1 MTLSEKQWRIR
12 VGQRRELV
20 ARAAELEERIC
31 TALETRKAGLEDVR
45 GWLSEADRAYEQL
58 RFFGFSLAR
67 KRDFFTDIDLVA
79 RLGTAEQR
87 RESDQ
92 RQAAAS
98 VEKEAR
104 NRFDAQR
111 YDAERLSHPKLAQPP
126 KCVHPERL
134 HCDYYGEL
142 DRCEFM
148 AYGGRMGYWLCTA
161 GEKPS
166 SK

>member
-1 MTLSEKQWRIR
+1 VALTERQWKNRIR
-12 VGQRRELV
+12 QRRELA

-31 TALETRKAGLEDVR
+31 TALETRNASLQEVR
-45 GWLSEADRAYEQL
+45 GWLSEVDRAYNQL
-58 RFFGFSLAR
+58 RISGYPFAA
-67 KRDFFTDIDLVA
+67 KTDVFADADLVA
-79 RLGTAEQR
+79 RLGTEEQR

-98 VEKEAR
+98 AEKAAKDR
-104 NRFDAQR
+104 ISAQH

-142 DRCEFM
+142 QRCEFM
-148 AYGGRMGYWLCTA
+148 VYGGRMGYWLCTA
-161 GEKPS
+161 GEKFPS
-166 SK
+166 K

>member
-1 MTLSEKQWRIR
+1 VTLTERQWKNRIR
-12 VGQRRELV
+12 QRRELA

-31 TALETRKAGLEDVR
+31 TALQTRNASLEEVR
-45 GWLSEADRAYEQL
+45 GWLSEGDRAYEQL
-58 RFFGFSLAR
+58 RFFGFSLAPQ
-67 KRDFFTDIDLVA
+67 KELFADVDLVA

-98 VEKEAR
+98 AAKAAKDR
-104 NRFDAQR
+104 IDAQR
-111 YDAERLSHPKLAQPP
+111 YDAERLSYPKLAQPP
-126 KCVHPERL
+126 KCLHPERL

-142 DRCEFM
+142 QRCEFM

-161 GEKPS
+161 DEKCPS
-166 SK
+166 K